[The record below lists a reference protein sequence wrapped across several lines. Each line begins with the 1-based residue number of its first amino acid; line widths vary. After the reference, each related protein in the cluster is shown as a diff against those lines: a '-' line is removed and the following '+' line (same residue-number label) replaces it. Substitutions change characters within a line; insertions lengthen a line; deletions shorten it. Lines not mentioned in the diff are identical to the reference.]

1 MPIEITA
8 RRDGFRRLGIAHSAT
23 TTTYPDDHFS
33 PDELKSL
40 LAEPQLIVVRVSG
53 EATGAQPDDASQKV
67 ISDLKAKLATAE
79 TTISDQQLLL
89 DEKDAALLQLDQG
102 VKQQQQR
109 ITELEAELQ
118 AVKPPAG
125 DAQAKA
131 RRALTPKPARV
142 SSHVR
147 HAGRY
152 GAGVR

>member
-53 EATGAQPDDASQKV
+53 EATGAQPDEASQKV

-79 TTISDQQLLL
+79 KTISGQQLLM
-89 DEKDAALLQLDQG
+89 DEKDAALLQLDQD

-125 DAQAKA
+125 DAAGESTPGTDAK
-131 RRALTPKPARV
+131 TSK
-142 SSHVR
+142 
-147 HAGRY
+147 GK
-152 GAGVR
+152 